1 MESRKSHYQTSI
13 VTLRN
18 AHEAFERVILDG
30 TTSGVSPNA
39 LNVIRA
45 VWDQRKSGFKLPV
58 MKQHSAFL
66 IDSNLKAMTTVGS
79 PDPDLI
85 NRSFLRLQLK
95 CLQQEGNENEV
106 GEKPVNYTMEL
117 SVDQLDS
124 FILQL
129 EDCLS
134 SLNNDS

>member
-1 MESRKSHYQTSI
+1 M
-13 VTLRN
+13 TLRN

-30 TTSGVSPNA
+30 STSGVSPTA
-39 LNVIRA
+39 LNIIRA
-45 VWDQRKSGFKLPV
+45 VWDERKSGFKLPV

-79 PDPDLI
+79 PDGDLI

-95 CLQQEGNENEV
+95 CSQQDGDNHEV
-106 GEKPVNYTMEL
+106 GNKPVNYTMEL

-134 SLNNDS
+134 SLNNVS

>member
-1 MESRKSHYQTSI
+1 

-30 TTSGVSPNA
+30 ATSGVSPNA

-45 VWDQRKSGFKLPV
+45 VWDKRKSDFELPV

-85 NRSFLRLQLK
+85 NRSFLRLRLN
-95 CLQQEGNENEV
+95 CSQQDGDNNEV
-106 GEKPVNYTMEL
+106 GDKPVNYTMEL

-134 SLNNDS
+134 SLNNDSEQPTRPDG

>member
-1 MESRKSHYQTSI
+1 M
-13 VTLRN
+13 TLRN

-30 TTSGVSPNA
+30 SISGISPNA
-39 LNVIRA
+39 LNTVRA
-45 VWDQRKSGFKLPV
+45 VWDQRKSVFKLPV
-58 MKQHSAFL
+58 MKQHTAFL
-66 IDSNLKAMTTVGS
+66 IDSNLKAMTTIGS

-95 CLQQEGNENEV
+95 CSQQDGDENAV
-106 GEKPVNYTMEL
+106 GDKPVNHTMEL

-129 EDCLS
+129 EDCLG
-134 SLNNDS
+134 SLDNVS